1 MNFSHQILPNLHIN
15 EKIGETYSE
24 AIATQ
29 QRKASPM
36 TTQTQSLIAQIENRF
51 QTVGQPVSYISA
63 DEMAYLQARARV
75 LRAESNKALFDGL
88 AARIAGLF
96 RPTEWQASGRIVTVE

>member
-1 MNFSHQILPNLHIN
+1 M
-15 EKIGETYSE
+15 
-24 AIATQ
+24 
-29 QRKASPM
+29 
-36 TTQTQSLIAQIENRF
+36 TQSLISQIETRF

-63 DEMAYLQARARV
+63 DEMAYLQARARS

-88 AARIAGLF
+88 TGRIVNLF

>member
-15 EKIGETYSE
+15 EKRIGAYVEVT
-24 AIATQ
+24 ATQ

-36 TTQTQSLIAQIENRF
+36 TQSLMSQIETRF
-51 QTVGQPVSYISA
+51 QTAGQAVSYISA
-63 DEMAYLQARARV
+63 DEMAYLQARARH

-88 AARIAGLF
+88 VARIAAAF